1 MAEQS
6 QNPIAKSYLLPII
19 GIIGVDFKYTD
30 LLMHLNAAKDCSI
43 LDCVYDS
50 LGGYIDEGLKIT
62 EALSK
67 CGKIIKSRNSGN
79 VASIAVSP
87 FLVASKE
94 NRKFDPNK
102 GQFLIHCPLIDPE
115 DMKGDMY
122 TADDLTSMA
131 KALKTYEGQLV
142 KQYVVATGSDANILK
157 AFMDENKPLTPEQI
171 TSLGFAQIEQPQFK
185 AVALINNK
193 SEKMEVKEVHEKL
206 SVIETLLV
214 SFKNM
219 FKAKNIVLQCVDGK
233 EIDFGDAVQTPEQIV
248 VGVKGTVDGKPAQGE
263 YTFADGSKMNFD
275 KGELKGVVPAQNP
288 EMDKLQKENQDLQ
301 NKLKEST
308 EAQNKM
314 KVELEA
320 IKTASNKIT
329 EEFTAFKNQFS
340 KENPTPNTPVVD
352 VVKKKNLTRQE
363 LEKLI

>member
-1 MAEQS
+1 MAEQE

-62 EALSK
+62 DALAK

-87 FLVASKE
+87 FLVAAKE

-122 TADDLTSMA
+122 TATDLTEMA
-131 KALKTYEGQLV
+131 KALDQYEGKLLS
-142 KQYVVATGSDANILK
+142 QYVKATGSNKDILK
-157 AFMDENKPLTPEQI
+157 AFMQENKPLTSDQI
-171 TSLGFAQIEQPQFK
+171 QNLGFAQIEQPQFK

-193 SEKMEVKEVHEKL
+193 TEKMEVKEVHEKL
-206 SVIETLLV
+206 SAIESLIL
-214 SFKNM
+214 SFKNL
-219 FKAKNIVLQCVDGK
+219 FKPKNMVLQSSDGK

-248 VGVKGTVDGKPAQGE
+248 VGVKATEGGKPCEGD
-263 YTFADGSKMNFD
+263 YIMPDGSTMKFE
-275 KGELKGVVPAQNP
+275 KGALVEVTPAQNP
-288 EMDKLQKENQDLQ
+288 EMEALKKENQDLQ

-314 KVELEA
+314 KAEMEE
-320 IKTASNKIT
+320 IKSTSEKIT
-329 EEFTAFKNQFS
+329 TEFTAFKNQFS
-340 KENPTPNTPVVD
+340 KENPLPNTPPKTEPN
-352 VVKKKNLTRQE
+352 KKGLSKQE